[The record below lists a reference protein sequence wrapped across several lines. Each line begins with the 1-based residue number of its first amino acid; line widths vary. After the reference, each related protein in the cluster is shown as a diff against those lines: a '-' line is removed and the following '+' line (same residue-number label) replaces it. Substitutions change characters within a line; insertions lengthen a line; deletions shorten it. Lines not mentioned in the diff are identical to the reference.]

1 MKKITRL
8 EANVKVYE
16 EQFHKLGSDEGFKLV
31 TDGPRDFVFF
41 ATGRIHCESL
51 YAQIKCRSRHDYIM
65 QTIDEYQNIPTHDRV
80 TITVNLNDL
89 EVDPIC
95 FAFLAKTDS
104 KRILKERW
112 DLDNFS
118 KQFSLQSFPKDAY
131 QVRSDNQEFIAKLW
145 QLTSLKKT
153 LWKSIGLTE
162 KGVQIKQK
170 GYEASVMKPIIE
182 QITLSD
188 LPWFKPE
195 KIEGLVVP
203 KQLSFVFRIPE
214 EILELPPSLLE
225 FQTEL
230 TNLILEITDFVA
242 MNGKLPQDQFQRARV
257 LREQALLSIM
267 KEGEEERKKSLADK
281 KFAEQKQK
289 LEKMSPESQRKAEE
303 KMKKKELKKNLNS
316 KNKRM

>member
-1 MKKITRL
+1 M
-8 EANVKVYE
+8 EANVNVYE
-16 EQFHKLGSDEGFKLV
+16 EQFYKLGSDQGFKLI

-95 FAFLAKTDS
+95 FAILARKDS
-104 KRILKERW
+104 KRILNERW

-118 KQFSLQSFPKDAY
+118 KQCSLQNFPKDVY
-131 QVRSDNQEFIAKLW
+131 QVQSDAPEFIAKLW
-145 QLTSLKKT
+145 QTTSLKKA

-162 KGVQIKQK
+162 TGIQNNQK
-170 GYEASVMKPIIE
+170 DYEVSAINPIIE

-203 KQLSFVFRIPE
+203 KQLCFVFRIPE

-225 FQTEL
+225 YQTEL
-230 TNLILEITDFVA
+230 TNLVLEITDFVA
-242 MNGKLPQDQFQRARV
+242 MNGKLPPDQFQRARV
-257 LREQALLSIM
+257 LREKAILSIM
-267 KEGEEERKKSLADK
+267 KEGEEERKRSLADK

-303 KMKKKELKKNLNS
+303 KMRKKELKKNLKAKS
-316 KNKRM
+316 KRI